1 MISISTIDPIGIA
14 CVSPQSSF
22 FFLSLLFYFIID
34 SNSSPNS
41 LPANDD
47 CLLIAFSNSLG
58 PDQAQRIG
66 GLDLDRNSLPLCWYS

>member
-1 MISISTIDPIGIA
+1 MILISTIDPVGIA

-22 FFLSLLFYFIID
+22 FFSLLFYFIID

-58 PDQAQRIG
+58 TDQAQRIG